1 MVFYFLSVGFFACSS
16 SKQDTSSF
24 SDNGFTYPDATSM
37 PDFRGTGGPQITFSE
52 DQLWTNCAALM
63 GGEQDYDHHN
73 LVVPYR
79 GHLVMPWS
87 PEFGTGGISFFD
99 MEDPCNPQ
107 KVAEGWHERMRE
119 SHALGFVHLRED
131 DPDNEGIFGD
141 YVVLTGTRGLQFWNV
156 SDLENL
162 EMINY
167 MEIEGVFYPDSY
179 TRVVLSVFW
188 QYPYVYVAAA
198 DNGVFVVN
206 AQNPYEPELV
216 GHYPFTPIL
225 RASGVFAQGNDLLV
239 TSAEGEEAVML
250 DISNP
255 IDPQPI
261 PGGSFITY
269 DSTGEATEA
278 YHANRA
284 GNLAMFARKEG
295 GGGVIIY
302 DISDPSTP
310 TFIGDVKTEGGN
322 GGYVFYDEGYLFLGD
337 SHWGKVFDGR
347 DLTNITEIGTGY
359 LPGDLDTLTPFG
371 NVAILSV
378 DDEAEDEI
386 SSAVMPWKTDPDT
399 TGPKILGHS
408 PKDGAT
414 GLALTTRI
422 GIGCNEAIEPS
433 SVFAGSIR
441 MFDENGNGVD
451 GWGNAQEN
459 TVNFTPKKALE
470 SNTTYRVEVKAK
482 GIRDAHGNVLEEDY
496 TFSFTTAG
504 M

>member
-1 MVFYFLSVGFFACSS
+1 MIFFTIFAFLFACSS
-16 SKQDTSSF
+16 SDKDTSS
-24 SDNGFTYPDATSM
+24 DDEIGFTYLDPSDI
-37 PDFRGTGGPQITFSE
+37 PDFRGSGGPHVSFEEE
-52 DQLWTNCAALM
+52 DLWNNCAALM

-99 MEDPCNPQ
+99 MEDPCQPQ
-107 KVAEGWHERMRE
+107 KIAEGWHDRMRE

-131 DPDNEGIFGD
+131 DPDNEEIVGD
-141 YVVLTGTRGLQFWNV
+141 YLVLTGSRGIQFWNV
-156 SDLENL
+156 SDLDNL
-162 EMINY
+162 EMIHY
-167 MEIEGVFYPDSY
+167 LEIEGVFYPDSY

-198 DNGVFVVN
+198 DNGIFVVD
-206 AQNPYEPELV
+206 AKNPYEPEV
-216 GHYPFTPIL
+216 ITHYPFNPIL
-225 RASGVFAQGNDLLV
+225 RAAGVFAQGNDLLV
-239 TSAEGEEAVML
+239 TSAEGEDAVIL
-250 DISNP
+250 DISDP
-255 IDPQPI
+255 INPQPI
-261 PGGSFITY
+261 AGGSFVTY
-269 DSTGEATEA
+269 DSEGEAIEA

-284 GNLAMFARKEG
+284 GNLALFARKEG
-295 GGGVIIY
+295 GGGVMVY
-302 DISDPSTP
+302 DISNPNTP
-310 TFIGDVKTEGGN
+310 TFVGDVKTEGGN
-322 GGYVFYDEGYLFLGD
+322 GGYVFYDEGFLFLGD
-337 SHWGKVFDGR
+337 SHWGKVFDGQ

-359 LPGDLDTLTPFG
+359 LAGDLDTMTPFG

-386 SSAVMPWKTDPDT
+386 SSAVMPWRTDPDI
-399 TGPKILGHS
+399 TGPKILDHS
-408 PKDGAT
+408 PKNGAT

-441 MFDENGNGVD
+441 IFDEKGNGID

-459 TVNFTPKKALE
+459 TINFTPKNPLE
-470 SNTTYRVEVKAK
+470 ANTTYRVEIKAN
-482 GIRDAHGNVLEEDY
+482 GIRDAHGNVFEEDY
-496 TFSFTTAG
+496 IFSFTTG